1 MIKSAAMKIRIRP
14 WTAADQAVARQLVLA
29 GLGEHWGFIDDT
41 RNPDVDDIETH
52 YLRQGHLF
60 VVAEVGTE
68 LVGTGALVHV
78 QADTVRMVRVSVHKG
93 WRRLGIGRILVE
105 HLVAAARQR
114 GARRVVVE
122 TTRDWHE
129 AISLYQS
136 CGFTQ
141 YAEDVEDVHLT
152 LDLET

>member
-1 MIKSAAMKIRIRP
+1 MKIHIRLF
-14 WTAADQAVARQLVLA
+14 TAQDQTVARQLILA
-29 GLGEHWGFIDDT
+29 GLGEHWGYIDTT
-41 RNPDVDDIETH
+41 RNPDVDDIEAH

-60 VVAEVGTE
+60 VVAQVGVE
-68 LVGTGALVHV
+68 IVGTGALVHV
-78 QADTVRMVRVSVHKG
+78 QTDTMRMVRVSVHKG

-122 TTRDWHE
+122 TTRGWHD

-136 CGFTQ
+136 CGFIQ
-141 YAEDVEDVHLT
+141 YAEDGADVHLM
-152 LDLET
+152 LELER

>member
-1 MIKSAAMKIRIRP
+1 MIKSAAMKIHIRP
-14 WTAADQAVARQLVLA
+14 WTAADQAVARQLILA

-52 YLRQGHLF
+52 YLGRGHLF

-68 LVGTGALVHV
+68 IVGTGALVHV
-78 QADTVRMVRVSVHKG
+78 QADTVRIARISVHKD

-114 GARRVVVE
+114 GAMRIVVE
-122 TTRDWHE
+122 TTRGWHD
-129 AISLYQS
+129 AISLYQA